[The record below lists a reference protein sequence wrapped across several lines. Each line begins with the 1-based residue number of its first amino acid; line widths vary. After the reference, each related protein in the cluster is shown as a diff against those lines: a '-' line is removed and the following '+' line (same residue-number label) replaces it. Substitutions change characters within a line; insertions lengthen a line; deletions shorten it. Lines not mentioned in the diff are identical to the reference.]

1 MVWTKHQCCHCL
13 WLSVGAIVTME
24 RQLSAHFKLNIII
37 KTGIRES
44 IPTTVAT
51 LSTHLTYLRETGPS
65 LVLSDTPYLPSQLAL
80 YVSHF
85 FFLPAILWARF
96 PVPVCTKNPC
106 STIPLNL
113 WPWLIV
119 TCEQHCGKHV
129 VQVLH
134 SPASCL
140 CSASMEGRGGG
151 KEERELF
158 NPPQRNSPLNP
169 YRELTGKSRCWKAH
183 HTHTAVFLISSAER
197 NLYSALESD
206 WAAERSELYS
216 TLECKQVSYQL

>member
-1 MVWTKHQCCHCL
+1 MQTSWPCPTHFG
-13 WLSVGAIVTME
+13 GAGTRIPP
-24 RQLSAHFKLNIII
+24 
-37 KTGIRES
+37 ES
-44 IPTTVAT
+44 PRPPT
-51 LSTHLTYLRETGPS
+51 R
-65 LVLSDTPYLPSQLAL
+65 LPSQRAL
-80 YVSHF
+80 PGSRSVCQRYYGHRYS
-85 FFLPAILWARF
+85 
-96 PVPVCTKNPC
+96 VPVRTMIARGTHKNPS

-119 TCEQHCGKHV
+119 TCEQRSGKHV
-129 VQVLH
+129 VQAPR

-206 WAAERSELYS
+206 CAAARSELYD
-216 TLECKQVSYQL
+216 TPECKQVPHSTVA

>member
-1 MVWTKHQCCHCL
+1 MVQSNISL
-13 WLSVGAIVTME
+13 WNLPWSRSFWYPLS
-24 RQLSAHFKLNIII
+24 
-37 KTGIRES
+37 
-44 IPTTVAT
+44 
-51 LSTHLTYLRETGPS
+51 
-65 LVLSDTPYLPSQLAL
+65 LPSQLGFSA
-80 YVSHF
+80 SHSYW
-85 FFLPAILWARF
+85 LQAVLWALL
-96 PVPVCTKNPC
+96 PVPVFTMFARGAHKNLS

-119 TCEQHCGKHV
+119 TCEQHCGKHG
-129 VQVLH
+129 VQVLY

-216 TLECKQVSYQL
+216 TLECKQVSHQL

>member
-1 MVWTKHQCCHCL
+1 M
-13 WLSVGAIVTME
+13 
-24 RQLSAHFKLNIII
+24 QLLLAKLNISLWLCAVVYPVPQHWG
-37 KTGIRES
+37 KSE
-44 IPTTVAT
+44 T
-51 LSTHLTYLRETGPS
+51 LLTYRYETSPG
-65 LVLSDTPYLPSQLAL
+65 LVLFDTPFPTEPAHPLCLTFSQLYCGHWFLCL
-80 YVSHF
+80 YAQC
-85 FFLPAILWARF
+85 LPEE
-96 PVPVCTKNPC
+96 CTRIRAPL
-106 STIPLNL
+106 SIPLNL

-129 VQVLH
+129 AQVPR

-169 YRELTGKSRCWKAH
+169 YRELAGKSRCWKAH

-216 TLECKQVSYQL
+216 TLECKQVSHQV

>member
-1 MVWTKHQCCHCL
+1 MKP
-13 WLSVGAIVTME
+13 A
-24 RQLSAHFKLNIII
+24 
-37 KTGIRES
+37 
-44 IPTTVAT
+44 
-51 LSTHLTYLRETGPS
+51 
-65 LVLSDTPYLPSQLAL
+65 LVLVFFIPPFSTEPTHPLCLSLSLSPS
-80 YVSHF
+80 YTMGTVSCACACTMF
-85 FFLPAILWARF
+85 ARG
-96 PVPVCTKNPC
+96 THKNPS

-129 VQVLH
+129 VQVLY

-169 YRELTGKSRCWKAH
+169 YRELAGKSRCWKAH

-216 TLECKQVSYQL
+216 TLECKQVSHQV

>member
-1 MVWTKHQCCHCL
+1 M
-13 WLSVGAIVTME
+13 
-24 RQLSAHFKLNIII
+24 KL
-37 KTGIRES
+37 
-44 IPTTVAT
+44 A
-51 LSTHLTYLRETGPS
+51 
-65 LVLSDTPYLPSQLAL
+65 LVLFLFDTPCLPSQLS
-80 YVSHF
+80 VSHSVSQRYYGHC
-85 FFLPAILWARF
+85 FLCLCTMFARG
-96 PVPVCTKNPC
+96 THKNLS

-119 TCEQHCGKHV
+119 TCEHHCGKHV
-129 VQVLH
+129 VQALH

-216 TLECKQVSYQL
+216 TLECKQVSLKCSIKIPHCNKPLGYDNGQ

>member
-1 MVWTKHQCCHCL
+1 MK
-13 WLSVGAIVTME
+13 
-24 RQLSAHFKLNIII
+24 
-37 KTGIRES
+37 
-44 IPTTVAT
+44 
-51 LSTHLTYLRETGPS
+51 
-65 LVLSDTPYLPSQLAL
+65 LAL
-80 YVSHF
+80 ILF
-85 FFLPAILWARF
+85 ILILPGFWASSLSLPLSPSDSMGTGFCAMWTMFARG
-96 PVPVCTKNPC
+96 TYKNLS

-140 CSASMEGRGGG
+140 CSASTEGRGGG

-169 YRELTGKSRCWKAH
+169 YRKLTGKSRCWKAH

-216 TLECKQVSYQL
+216 TLECKQVSHQL

>member
-1 MVWTKHQCCHCL
+1 MKSALVL
-13 WLSVGAIVTME
+13 FIAIIVFGTNL
-24 RQLSAHFKLNIII
+24 RYPSL
-37 KTGIRES
+37 
-44 IPTTVAT
+44 T
-51 LSTHLTYLRETGPS
+51 LSPS
-65 LVLSDTPYLPSQLAL
+65 LTMGTVFCA
-80 YVSHF
+80 YVHN
-85 FFLPAILWARF
+85 
-96 PVPVCTKNPC
+96 VCQRNAQDPN

-113 WPWLIV
+113 WPLLIV
-119 TCEQHCGKHV
+119 TCEQHCGKHG
-129 VQVLH
+129 VQALH

-169 YRELTGKSRCWKAH
+169 YHELTGKLCCWKAH

-197 NLYSALESD
+197 NLYSSLESD

-216 TLECKQVSYQL
+216 TLECKQVSHQL